1 MKLSEIKTKKDILSR
16 IVDGKLST
24 GCYWTSISHLFTKD
38 RVNNQQKEI
47 TVNYTACPGSHN
59 IVRFL

>member
-24 GCYWTSISHLFTKD
+24 GCYWTTLSHLFTKD
-38 RVNNQQKEI
+38 RVNDEQKEI
-47 TVNYTACPGSHN
+47 TVNYTASPGSHN